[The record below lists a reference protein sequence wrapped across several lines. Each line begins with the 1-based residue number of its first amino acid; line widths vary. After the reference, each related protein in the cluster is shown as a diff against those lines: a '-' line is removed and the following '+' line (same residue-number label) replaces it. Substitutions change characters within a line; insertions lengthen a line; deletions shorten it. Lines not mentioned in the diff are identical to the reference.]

1 MSFRLGAVRLRVHL
15 LLPLLVVFAFLSE
28 MGNQIIPN
36 LLAFFLHECGHL
48 LAAKLFSAS
57 ISEIELTPLGGVITL
72 DGMENH
78 PAYQRFFV
86 AFAGP
91 LFSFL
96 SCLLAA
102 GFYQAQAVSFSFSNI
117 FIHTSLLICL
127 LNLLPVLPL
136 DGGQMTRAI
145 LGKIFSFSAVTRI
158 LTGAAFIVGFLL
170 SGVTVYFALQGHLL
184 LSPAFAGLYLIYAA
198 NIENRQATASYVTAL
213 IARRQRLEQRDILPL
228 EAFAAGEKMP
238 VLSLLKHFSPGKYH
252 IVFVLSQD
260 GMDRKG
266 VLEEKEICEAIL
278 NRKNRTLGEI
288 IKNDPANR

>member
-1 MSFRLGAVRLRVHL
+1 MSFRLGSVRLRVHL
-15 LLPLLVVFAFLSE
+15 ILPLLVMFAFLSK

-36 LLAFFLHECGHL
+36 FLAFFLHECGHL
-48 LAAKLFSAS
+48 LAAKLFAVP

-72 DGMENH
+72 EMENR

-96 SCLLAA
+96 GCLLAA

-117 FIHTSLLICL
+117 FVHTSLLLGL

-145 LGKIFSFSAVTRI
+145 LGKFISFSAVTRI
-158 LTGAAFIVGFLL
+158 LTYAAFILGFLL
-170 SGVTVYFALQGHLL
+170 CGVTGYFALQGQML

-198 NIENRQATASYVTAL
+198 NIETRQATASYVTAL
-213 IARRQRLEQRDILPL
+213 IARRQRLEQWDILPL

-260 GMDRKG
+260 GMVHKG
-266 VLEEKEICEAIL
+266 VLEEKEICDAIL
-278 NRKNRTLGEI
+278 NHKNMVLGEI
-288 IKNDPANR
+288 IKKDPENR